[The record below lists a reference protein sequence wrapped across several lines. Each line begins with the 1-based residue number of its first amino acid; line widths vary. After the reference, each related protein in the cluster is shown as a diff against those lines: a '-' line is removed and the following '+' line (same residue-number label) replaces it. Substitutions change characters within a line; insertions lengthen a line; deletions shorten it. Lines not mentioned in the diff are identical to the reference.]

1 MKRFFLLFFV
11 LLFLFSCQKKENTS
25 KENLKYVKILKTKF
39 EEVIEKIET
48 TGNLNAKYETA
59 IAAEVQG
66 IVEEVYVTEWV
77 RVKKGTPLAKID
89 TKELEVQ
96 LQAQLASLEEA
107 KASYERAKREYERME
122 KLYSAGLAT
131 KQNVDDS
138 KTYLSTQKAFLDARE
153 AQVELLKT
161 KLKKATVVSPIDG
174 FIKERMVSKGDMA
187 GKDPI
192 FKVVDLSIL
201 DLTVK
206 VPSVYLNEIK
216 IGSPIYFEVDS
227 FPNKIFEGKISF
239 INPAVDPFSDT
250 IKVIAEVKNFE
261 NLLKPGLFV
270 KAYIQKK
277 EPYKAIL
284 LPKQAFLNI
293 DLKEKK
299 GKIFINNDGT
309 AHLKEIKIERVYED
323 KIIVKEGILE
333 GEKVVL
339 DGVFLLRDGDKIS
352 EIM

>member
-1 MKRFFLLFFV
+1 MKKIFLLIFIF
-11 LLFLFSCQKKENTS
+11 LFLFSCQKKEKNL
-25 KENLKYVKILKTKF
+25 KENLKYVKITEAKF
-39 EEVIEKIET
+39 EEIVEKIEVV
-48 TGNLNAKYETA
+48 GNLNAKYETA
-59 IAAEVQG
+59 VAAEVPG
-66 IVEEVYVTEWV
+66 LVEEVYVTEWV

-122 KLYSAGLAT
+122 KLYGAGLAT
-131 KQNVDDS
+131 KQNVEDS
-138 KTYLSTQKAFLDARE
+138 KTYLATQKAFLEARE
-153 AQVELLKT
+153 AQVELLQT
-161 KLKKATVVSPIDG
+161 KINKAIVVSPIDG

-192 FKVVDLSIL
+192 FKIVDLSIL

-206 VPSVYLNEIK
+206 VPSNYLQEIK
-216 IGSPIYFEVDS
+216 IGNPIYFEVDS
-227 FPNKIFEGKISF
+227 FPGRIFEGKISF
-239 INPAVDPFSDT
+239 INPTIDPLSDT
-250 IKVIAEVKNFE
+250 IKVIAEVKNE
-261 NLLKPGLFV
+261 GNTLKAGLFV
-270 KAYIQKK
+270 KGYVQKK

-284 LPKQAFLNI
+284 LPKQVFLNI

-299 GKIFINNDGT
+299 GKVFISNNGT
-309 AHLKEIKIERVYED
+309 AHLKEVKIEGSYED

-352 EIM
+352 IIK